1 MNMFQ
6 NASMKSKFA
15 VIIGSLMIPI
25 GILLYLLVA
34 EKNIA
39 ITFAGQ
45 EIFGNRYLRPLH
57 LLLVNVPQYHLNAGS
72 AGETGARER
81 IESAL
86 KELATVEEDLGGKLK
101 TREKY
106 EALLTSWKGLDG
118 KAGNGEAY
126 GAAFQ
131 SVQALISQVGDTSN
145 LILDPDLDSYYA
157 MDATLLK
164 LPAIEDILFQL
175 IVHARE
181 SLVAGHLTPDAKTR
195 FVVLLGQLRFTT
207 SELKRGMGV
216 AYTNNGAGN
225 LKPKVGALLDETLA
239 AADTVAESIE
249 KQIIAGP
256 QPSISGVDF
265 EASALAAL
273 DRSAALWQKT
283 LDELNV
289 LLNLRISGFQQK
301 KYITIGGVCVLVLI
315 SIIVSVAVLRSISRR
330 ISLVVA
336 SLSDVAGGN
345 LGVSVCDSGRDEVG
359 ELCRALNGTVSSLR
373 GLVELTAGSS
383 REVAQVVS
391 RLEAGALLTAT
402 QLGKQSVQASQAATA
417 VEEMSRTI
425 DEIAVGTRNV
435 SEHSAQAITAARSGR
450 SATADTTGAIRRLHD
465 ATNGL
470 SAMVLKLNGSAAEI
484 GEIVSVI
491 EDIADQTNLLALN
504 AAIEAARA
512 GEMGRGFAV
521 VADEVRALAEKT
533 VKATSEI
540 SRRIVAVQADAT
552 TTART
557 MESASG
563 EVSAASEHMRRLE
576 EVFCRIDETVQSV
589 NEQITNI
596 ATAINQQSTVSQ
608 DVARS
613 IEETSA
619 ATQTVETVSREVL
632 DTVGLLKHTS
642 ETLVATTA
650 RFSMGRSD

>member
-1 MNMFQ
+1 MNVLQ

-15 VIIGSLMIPI
+15 IIIGSLMIPV

-45 EIFGNRYLRPLH
+45 EITGNRYLRPLH
-57 LLLVNVPQYHLNAGS
+57 LLLVNIPRYHLS
-72 AGETGARER
+72 AGEAGEAGARER
-81 IESAL
+81 IDSAL
-86 KELATVEEDLGGKLK
+86 KELGSAEEELGEKLK
-101 TREKY
+101 TKEKY
-106 EALLTSWKGLDG
+106 EALRTAWKGLDG
-118 KAGNGEAY
+118 RAAKAEAY

-131 SVQALISQVGDTSN
+131 SIQALISQVGDTSN

-175 IVHARE
+175 IDHARD
-181 SLVAGHLTPDAKTR
+181 SLVAGQISPDAKTR

-216 AYTNNGAGN
+216 AYLNNGAGN
-225 LKPKVGALLDETLA
+225 LKPKVGALLEETLA
-239 AADTVAESIE
+239 ATDRVAESIE
-249 KQIIAGP
+249 KQIISGAAA
-256 QPSISGVDF
+256 SISRGDF
-265 EASALAAL
+265 ESIAFAAL
-273 DRSAALWQKT
+273 DRSATLWQKT
-283 LDELNV
+283 LDELDV
-289 LLNLRISGFQQK
+289 LLKLRISGFQQK
-301 KYITIGGVCVLVLI
+301 KYVTIGGVCVLMVI
-315 SIIVSVAVLRSISRR
+315 SIIISVAVVRSISRR

-336 SLSDVAGGN
+336 SLSEVASGN
-345 LGVSVCDSGRDEVG
+345 LGVSVRDSGRDEVG

-391 RLEAGALLTAT
+391 RLEEGALLTAS

-417 VEEMSRTI
+417 VEEMSQTI

-450 SATADTTGAIRRLHD
+450 SATSDTTGAIRRLHD

-470 SAMVLKLNGSAAEI
+470 SAMILKLNGSAAEI

-557 MESASG
+557 MEGASG
-563 EVSAASEHMRRLE
+563 EVSAASEYIRRLE
-576 EVFCRIDETVQSV
+576 EVFGRIDETVQSV
-589 NEQITNI
+589 NDQITHI
-596 ATAINQQSTVSQ
+596 ATAINQQSAVSQ

-619 ATQTVETVSREVL
+619 ATQTVETISREVL
-632 DTVGLLKHTS
+632 DTVGLLKNTS

-650 RFSMGRSD
+650 RFSM

>member
-1 MNMFQ
+1 
-6 NASMKSKFA
+6 
-15 VIIGSLMIPI
+15 
-25 GILLYLLVA
+25 
-34 EKNIA
+34 
-39 ITFAGQ
+39 
-45 EIFGNRYLRPLH
+45 
-57 LLLVNVPQYHLNAGS
+57 
-72 AGETGARER
+72 
-81 IESAL
+81 
-86 KELATVEEDLGGKLK
+86 
-101 TREKY
+101 
-106 EALLTSWKGLDG
+106 
-118 KAGNGEAY
+118 
-126 GAAFQ
+126 
-131 SVQALISQVGDTSN
+131 
-145 LILDPDLDSYYA
+145 
-157 MDATLLK
+157 
-164 LPAIEDILFQL
+164 
-175 IVHARE
+175 
-181 SLVAGHLTPDAKTR
+181 
-195 FVVLLGQLRFTT
+195 
-207 SELKRGMGV
+207 
-216 AYTNNGAGN
+216 
-225 LKPKVGALLDETLA
+225 
-239 AADTVAESIE
+239 
-249 KQIIAGP
+249 
-256 QPSISGVDF
+256 
-265 EASALAAL
+265 
-273 DRSAALWQKT
+273 
-283 LDELNV
+283 
-289 LLNLRISGFQQK
+289 
-301 KYITIGGVCVLVLI
+301 VLVLI
-315 SIIVSVAVLRSISRR
+315 SIIVSVAVVRSISRR

-359 ELCRALNGTVSSLR
+359 ELCGALNGTVSSLR
-373 GLVELTAGSS
+373 GLVELTAVSS

-391 RLEAGALLTAT
+391 RLEDGALMTTT

-417 VEEMSRTI
+417 VEEMSQTI

-435 SEHSAQAITAARSGR
+435 SEQSANAISAARSGR

-470 SAMVLKLNGSAAEI
+470 SAMILKLNGSAAEI

-557 MESASG
+557 MEGASG

-650 RFSMGRSD
+650 RFSMG

>member
-1 MNMFQ
+1 MNVLQ

-57 LLLVNVPQYHLNAGS
+57 LLLVNVPSYHLNAGP

-106 EALLTSWKGLDG
+106 EALLTSWRGLDG
-118 KAGNGEAY
+118 KAGNREAY

-239 AADTVAESIE
+239 AAETVAESIE

-256 QPSISGVDF
+256 QPSISGADF
-265 EASALAAL
+265 EARALAAL
-273 DRSAALWQKT
+273 DRSATLWQKT
-283 LDELNV
+283 LDELDV

-315 SIIVSVAVLRSISRR
+315 NIIVSVAVVRSISRR

-391 RLEAGALLTAT
+391 RLEDGALLTAT

-417 VEEMSRTI
+417 VEEMSQTI

-470 SAMVLKLNGSAAEI
+470 SAMILKLNGSAAEI

-557 MESASG
+557 MEGASG

-589 NEQITNI
+589 NEQITHI
-596 ATAINQQSTVSQ
+596 ATAINQQSAVSQ

-650 RFSMGRSD
+650 RFSMG